1 MRFFLSYSAECTF
14 CDDWNW
20 EGLFTRDPTHTTT
33 TTTATC
39 LSWTKSLWLTQLPHL
54 PSPHACSKHH
64 GQKAVTYS
72 VWCRQI
78 INLILKC
85 SQRRHFKFE
94 LEITSIKFVPSGK
107 LQLPSLTRSSLSLSL
122 WFTCPSSSLSAIFFF
137 PISYFSLILPRK
149 LSSSE
154 HS

>member
-1 MRFFLSYSAECTF
+1 MTKTE
-14 CDDWNW
+14 
-20 EGLFTRDPTHTTT
+20 RDCSLKALHT

-54 PSPHACSKHH
+54 PSPHAYSKHH

-85 SQRRHFKFE
+85 SQRWHFKFE

-107 LQLPSLTRSSLSLSL
+107 LQLPSLTRSSLSL
-122 WFTCPSSSLSAIFFF
+122 WFTCPSSSLSAFFSV
-137 PISYFSLILPRK
+137 SY
-149 LSSSE
+149 LSFLESSPAR
-154 HS
+154 STVIQFVLRLCMVVVSRIKNCSYCN